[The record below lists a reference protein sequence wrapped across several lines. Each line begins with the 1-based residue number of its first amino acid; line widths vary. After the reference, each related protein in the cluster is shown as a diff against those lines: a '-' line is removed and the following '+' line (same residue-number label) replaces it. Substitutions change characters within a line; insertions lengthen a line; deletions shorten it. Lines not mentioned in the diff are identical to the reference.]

1 MRHLEQVANSLLTLT
16 DCIRWGASQFNA
28 AGLHFGHGTDNA
40 LDEAFGLALQAVHLP
55 FDLHPRY
62 LDARLTVEE
71 RLAILSLFDR
81 RIRERRPAAYLTGE
95 AWFAGLP
102 FFVDERVLVPRS
114 PLAEWIARG
123 FDPWLDAAAVS
134 RVLDL
139 GTGSGCIAIA
149 CAMAFPEAQVDAAD
163 IDPDALAVAAR
174 NVARHQL
181 ENHVHLHQSDV
192 YAGLPAVRYD
202 LIISNPP
209 YVDAA
214 DFSDLPP
221 EYRHE
226 PDHALAAGTDGLNV
240 VRQILA
246 GAGDRLNPGGILVVE
261 VGNSAEAVARTWL
274 EVPFTWLAFEH
285 GEDGV
290 FLLTAEQLHDDAV
303 ALGAGR
309 TEG

>member
-1 MRHLEQVANSLLTLT
+1 M
-16 DCIRWGASQFNA
+16 
-28 AGLHFGHGTDNA
+28 
-40 LDEAFGLALQAVHLP
+40 
-55 FDLHPRY
+55 
-62 LDARLTVEE
+62 
-71 RLAILSLFDR
+71 
-81 RIRERRPAAYLTGE
+81 
-95 AWFAGLP
+95 
-102 FFVDERVLVPRS
+102 
-114 PLAEWIARG
+114 
-123 FDPWLDAAAVS
+123 
-134 RVLDL
+134 
-139 GTGSGCIAIA
+139 
-149 CAMAFPEAQVDAAD
+149 DAAD

-261 VGNSAEAVARTWL
+261 VGNSAEAVARTWP